1 MKEKGFK
8 KYTKE
13 KGKAQ
18 SARVSKP
25 KKRSQGEIG
34 LGSQKM
40 PRVQTH
46 NTAQI
51 RSQRLKRKT
60 ESQAFSHAVRDQKV

>member
-13 KGKAQ
+13 KWKAQ

-25 KKRSQGEIG
+25 KKKKPGGNRAGIPENA
-34 LGSQKM
+34 K
-40 PRVQTH
+40 VQMH
-46 NTAQI
+46 NIAQI
-51 RSQRLKRKT
+51 RPQRLKRKKLGLKRPIM
-60 ESQAFSHAVRDQKV
+60 Q

>member
-1 MKEKGFK
+1 MKGKGFR
-8 KYTKE
+8 KYTKK

-25 KKRSQGEIG
+25 KKKKPREIE

-40 PRVQTH
+40 P
-46 NTAQI
+46 
-51 RSQRLKRKT
+51 
-60 ESQAFSHAVRDQKV
+60 ESRHTTQPK

>member
-25 KKRSQGEIG
+25 KKKKPGGNRAGIPENA
-34 LGSQKM
+34 
-40 PRVQTH
+40 RVHMH

-51 RSQRLKRKT
+51 RPQWLKRKKLGLKRLVM
-60 ESQAFSHAVRDQKV
+60 Q

>member
-18 SARVSKP
+18 LAKDSKP
-25 KKRSQGEIG
+25 KKKKPRGNRAGIPENA
-34 LGSQKM
+34 
-40 PRVQTH
+40 RVQTH

-51 RSQRLKRKT
+51 RLQRLKRKT
-60 ESQAFSHAVRDQKV
+60 GSQTPSHAVRDQKV

>member
-1 MKEKGFK
+1 MKEKVFK

-18 SARVSKP
+18 SAKVRKP
-25 KKRSQGEIG
+25 KK
-34 LGSQKM
+34 KK
-40 PRVQTH
+40 PRGNRAGIPENTKVQMH

-51 RSQRLKRKT
+51 RPQRLKRKKLGLKCPVM
-60 ESQAFSHAVRDQKV
+60 Q

>member
-25 KKRSQGEIG
+25 KKKKQGGNRARILENA
-34 LGSQKM
+34 
-40 PRVQTH
+40 RV
-46 NTAQI
+46 
-51 RSQRLKRKT
+51 
-60 ESQAFSHAVRDQKV
+60 

>member
-25 KKRSQGEIG
+25 KKKKPREIG

-40 PRVQTH
+40 PKSRRTTQP
-46 NTAQI
+46 
-51 RSQRLKRKT
+51 K
-60 ESQAFSHAVRDQKV
+60 

>member
-1 MKEKGFK
+1 MKEKVFK

-18 SARVSKP
+18 SAKVRKP
-25 KKRSQGEIG
+25 KK
-34 LGSQKM
+34 KK
-40 PRVQTH
+40 PRGNRAGIPENTKVQMH

-60 ESQAFSHAVRDQKV
+60 GSQAPNHAMRDQKV

>member
-25 KKRSQGEIG
+25 GGNWAGISENA
-34 LGSQKM
+34 
-40 PRVQTH
+40 RVQTH

-51 RSQRLKRKT
+51 RSQRFVLLNWI
-60 ESQAFSHAVRDQKV
+60 